1 MWSFSQ
7 GKGEKRGLPTQLR
20 PGTTGRTLFYLSSGS
35 APSSSL
41 TLFKFLSEFREI
53 IHFTCATHFLF
64 SFKLL
69 FEWNGYLLLCFE
81 TERMEACG
89 IFSLYLC
96 IIYAF
101 HHRPYYHAHPEMNYL
116 IYFFFPHRAGF
127 FPRPLI
133 ILITLSKAPFK
144 SVLILFFRWGEN
156 HCGIRRHHFNNVIIF
171 ILLFPILFTNHT
183 NILFVSLP
191 ILPFFPGSLLPA
203 DWAADTDAVVSSLV
217 NIAN

>member
-1 MWSFSQ
+1 MQHISFLVSNYCLNEMVTYCYVLKQ
-7 GKGEKRGLPTQLR
+7 REWKPVVYFLYISVLFMLFIIGPIIMPVLR
-20 PGTTGRTLFYLSSGS
+20 W
-35 APSSSL
+35 
-41 TLFKFLSEFREI
+41 I
-53 IHFTCATHFLF
+53 ISYIF
-64 SFKLL
+64 SFL
-69 FEWNGYLLLCFE
+69 
-81 TERMEACG
+81 TEQD
-89 IFSLYLC
+89 
-96 IIYAF
+96 
-101 HHRPYYHAHPEMNYL
+101 
-116 IYFFFPHRAGF
+116 F